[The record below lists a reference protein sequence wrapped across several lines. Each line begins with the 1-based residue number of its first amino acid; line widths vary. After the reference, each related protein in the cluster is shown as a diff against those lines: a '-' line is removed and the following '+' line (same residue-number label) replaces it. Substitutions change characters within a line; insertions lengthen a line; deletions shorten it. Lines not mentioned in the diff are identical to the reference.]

1 MSLPRLYAASLPDS
15 VTTLSFDDDACRHA
29 QVLRLAAGDRVCL
42 FDAAGRSAE
51 ATITNVKRGAYTCSV
66 QPARSVPPP
75 ARRLHLILG
84 IPKAAK
90 LEMIVRMVTELGV
103 HAVYL
108 AHTER
113 SVPKLSTDSPKLERL
128 RRIGIE
134 ACAQSGQAW
143 APQLAGPMA
152 LAEAA
157 AAAEAEAERL
167 VFWENSKRPLGL
179 QPTASNAMRDVWAI
193 VGPEG
198 GISER
203 EVDVLRQLGYVD
215 IGLGAGILR
224 VETAC
229 VAISTLL
236 LDRMGVLR

>member
-1 MSLPRLYAASLPDS
+1 
-15 VTTLSFDDDACRHA
+15 V
-29 QVLRLAAGDRVCL
+29 QVLRLAVGAEVCL
-42 FDAAGRSAE
+42 FDAAGRE
-51 ATITNVKRGAYTCSV
+51 ADALLTRVERGRCECAV
-66 QPARSVPPP
+66 QPPRAAQAPR
-75 ARRLHLILG
+75 ARLHLVIG

-113 SVPKLSTDSPKLERL
+113 SVPKLSADSPKLERL
-128 RRIGIE
+128 RRITIE
-134 ACAQSGQAW
+134 ACAQSGQPW
-143 APQLAGPMA
+143 APQLTGPIT
-152 LAEAA
+152 LDRAA
-157 AAAEAEAERL
+157 AAAPGEAEKWL
-167 VFWENSKRPLGL
+167 FWENSKRPLGL
-179 QPTASNAMRDVWAI
+179 QSVASSGARDVWAV

-203 EVDVLRQLGYVD
+203 EVDVLRQLGFVD

-229 VAISTLL
+229 VAVATLL
-236 LDRMGVLR
+236 LDRMGLLR